1 MGPRGKCLVIEDDRD
16 IGDLLRDILT
26 QAGFEV
32 RVETT
37 GTGALAAA
45 AEADFALI
53 TLDLGLPDMDGTQIT
68 HLLRTRSGA
77 PLLVITARTAT
88 STDDNSGYPR
98 AGYLSKP
105 FRPAQLRTLID
116 QLLPPGG
123 MPLPGA

>member
-37 GTGALAAA
+37 SSGALAAA

-77 PLLVITARTAT
+77 PPTRHH
-88 STDDNSGYPR
+88 
-98 AGYLSKP
+98 
-105 FRPAQLRTLID
+105 RPNRHRH
-116 QLLPPGG
+116 
-123 MPLPGA
+123 